1 MLGKAPL
8 ETASDDSVPKQV
20 ALLNG
25 ANPWSGDLADLYGAN
40 ATAAVL
46 TNNPGDKTPGTPGST
61 SATDTRPVG
70 IAPDTRPADIKFVN
84 IPSLNNAKPFD
95 ASRSIL
101 DSRTQADSPLPP
113 TAESAVLRPGDL
125 RFPPVEQPQ
134 INWVDND
141 LYTAYNRATK
151 EHKPLVIMFYADW
164 CNYCKAMDK
173 EAYVNPEFRKFAQ
186 DCVFLKLN
194 VEKDDQYQNTKQL
207 MNRLDIKEF
216 PAMAVMQVD
225 GPNPGLIGRIIGYHN
240 GPQFVNVF
248 RQVMPKDIV
257 DRHPLDPGFK
267 LIPNAPAKPP
277 SLNGGFQLAQNET
290 SGLA

>member
-1 MLGKAPL
+1 MLGKPPL

-25 ANPWSGDLADLYGAN
+25 PNPWTGDLADLYGGN

-46 TNNPGDKTPGTPGST
+46 TSPTDKTPGASGTAVIPG
-61 SATDTRPVG
+61 TDTRPTGGV
-70 IAPDTRPADIKFVN
+70 APSGDIKFIN
-84 IPSLNNAKPFD
+84 IPNTKPFD

-125 RFPPVEQPQ
+125 RVPPVEQPQ

-186 DCVFLKLN
+186 ECVFLKLN

-216 PAMAVMQVD
+216 PALAVMQVD

-257 DRHPLDPGFK
+257 DRHPLDPNFR
-267 LIPNAPAKPP
+267 LIPNAPARPP

-290 SGLA
+290 NGLA